1 MRGRLCAASTNEV
14 LEADYIAL
22 DIGLWVLQRLP
33 DPRLCREVQNA
44 VKIVLSKEQVNDL
57 TIREVT
63 LNRGKPEVVKQ
74 RFQSILLETD
84 VVIVIET
91 VDAHN
96 LTARL
101 EQRLRNTGA
110 NKPFGA
116 SYQISVHV
124 ESPVSMRAL
133 KHAYTKIKC

>member
-1 MRGRLCAASTNEV
+1 M
-14 LEADYIAL
+14 
-22 DIGLWVLQRLP
+22 
-33 DPRLCREVQNA
+33 
-44 VKIVLSKEQVNDL
+44 
-57 TIREVT
+57 
-63 LNRGKPEVVKQ
+63 
-74 RFQSILLETD
+74 LETD

-110 NKPFGA
+110 NKPSGA

-124 ESPVSMRAL
+124 ERPVFMLAL
-133 KHAYTKIKC
+133 NHAYTNTKW

>member
-1 MRGRLCAASTNEV
+1 M
-14 LEADYIAL
+14 
-22 DIGLWVLQRLP
+22 
-33 DPRLCREVQNA
+33 CREMQHA

-63 LNRGKPEVVKQ
+63 LKKGKPGVVEQ

-91 VDAHN
+91 VDAQN

-101 EQRLRNTGA
+101 E
-110 NKPFGA
+110 
-116 SYQISVHV
+116 
-124 ESPVSMRAL
+124 
-133 KHAYTKIKC
+133 

>member
-14 LEADYIAL
+14 LEVDYIAL
-22 DIGLWVLQRLP
+22 DRGPRVLQRIP
-33 DPRLCREVQNA
+33 DPRLCREVQHA

-91 VDAHN
+91 VDAQN
-96 LTARL
+96 LAARL
-101 EQRLRNTGA
+101 E
-110 NKPFGA
+110 
-116 SYQISVHV
+116 
-124 ESPVSMRAL
+124 
-133 KHAYTKIKC
+133 

>member
-91 VDAHN
+91 VDAQN

-101 EQRLRNTGA
+101 E
-110 NKPFGA
+110 
-116 SYQISVHV
+116 
-124 ESPVSMRAL
+124 
-133 KHAYTKIKC
+133 